1 MNKSMDEPNEFE
13 PDDFDDEEEELDED
27 AMRERIQREAEE
39 IRNDEDSFEDEL
51 PDQEPGTI
59 GGPVEEEKEDD
70 PVEDL
75 LRE

>member
-1 MNKSMDEPNEFE
+1 MDEPNEFE
-13 PDDFDDEEEELDED
+13 PDDFDDEDEELDED
-27 AMRERIQREAEE
+27 AMRERIEREAEE

-59 GGPVEEEKEDD
+59 GGPKEERDTED
-70 PVEDL
+70 PVDDL